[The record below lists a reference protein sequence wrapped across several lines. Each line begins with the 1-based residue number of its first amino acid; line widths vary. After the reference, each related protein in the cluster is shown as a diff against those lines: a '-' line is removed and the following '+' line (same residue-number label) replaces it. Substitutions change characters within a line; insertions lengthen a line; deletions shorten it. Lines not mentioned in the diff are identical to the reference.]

1 MSQESENTSEMEPK
15 KASSKISFEELNRE
29 TMIAKEEKKLKNQE
43 RFNAAY
49 IEALNTIVNN
59 YDEKLKEAASNGRT
73 QAILYEFEWTPDRSK
88 EFDNHGVKIT
98 FQGNVKLLDILIKG
112 GKIFKNML
120 DDFFNE
126 FEESKPYHCGFYK
139 KFNEDTKITK
149 WYIFVNW
156 DVARR
161 ESRRASFATEENG
174 SFQNNRMRYGDR
186 NQGNGR
192 EKYHSRSSS
201 FKEAL

>member
-1 MSQESENTSEMEPK
+1 MSQEAVVESDMESK

-43 RFNAAY
+43 RFNKAY
-49 IEALNTIVNN
+49 IEARDIIVQN
-59 YDEKLKEAASNGRT
+59 YMSKLKDAATNGKT

-88 EFDNHGVKIT
+88 EFDNNGVKIT

-112 GKIFKNML
+112 GKFFKNML

-126 FEESKPYHCGFYK
+126 DEELKPYHCGFYK
-139 KFNEDTKITK
+139 KFNEETNVTK
-149 WYIFVNW
+149 WFIFVNW
-156 DVARR
+156 DVERR
-161 ESRRASFATEENG
+161 EARTSSYSSDNRPQY
-174 SFQNNRMRYGDR
+174 QNNRRNYGEK
-186 NQGNGR
+186 GNGN
-192 EKYHSRSSS
+192 YNSRTTG